1 MCYLEW
7 LLTEP
12 NLVRAVSRFFIAT
25 PRHLVWLDGL
35 VKAVIVLNLLDVLFT
50 LIWVGAGHAEEANL
64 LLVNLVREHPIAFV
78 LTKISL
84 VSLGSYLLWKYRGH
98 ALAVIGIFTIFMVY
112 YFVLLYHLHYTSV
125 VMSS

>member
-1 MCYLEW
+1 MANAGVNYR
-7 LLTEP
+7 T
-12 NLVRAVSRFFIAT
+12 NFVRAVSRFFLAT
-25 PRHLVWLDGL
+25 PRHLIWLDGL
-35 VKAVIVLNLLDVLFT
+35 VKAVIVLNLLDVVFT

-64 LLVNLVREHPIAFV
+64 LLVNLVREHPVAFV

-84 VSLGSYLLWKYRGH
+84 VSLG
-98 ALAVIGIFTIFMVY
+98 LAVVGIFSIFMVY